1 MRETLQLIACSQNL
15 RTTPSFSIMT
25 KVAPLGKSIFGS
37 GVCGL
42 VARLP
47 KTLKNGLH
55 AVLALFCL
63 AGESKVFAAVAAAET
78 SVAVSTKRSGQSLS
92 LALPAGCTSC
102 LVEMRAEGST
112 RWSTWTVVRS
122 DGKPCL
128 TTLTFPRA
136 YAYAQWR
143 ATAKVSRE
151 KAAAFAKSSK
161 FPASFYQGRRNFGKT
176 PALGYEVSTS
186 TVAEGIRVMPS
197 VVASVASPMATSDA
211 KAGTTTAQPQTVE
224 ADIWKTDGSLV
235 YFFNQL
241 RGLQVLDISEPS
253 SPKLNALLRMPSVG
267 QDMYLLPET
276 TGSTERLLV
285 LLVRDANYTGTEVVV
300 VGVDGR
306 VAREISRT
314 KLQGSLSDSR
324 MVGRRLYVVTT
335 DWSAFYFGS
344 GTSASTVLS
353 EVLVSEKGEQAEGS
367 KFPLA
372 EQSYTAVICAGNG
385 WLAVS
390 TSNWQDWN
398 RSRLSLF
405 SLAEGGASL
414 LTPKPV
420 TLAGNVNDKFKVS
433 FNGDVLTA
441 VSLRYDT
448 TQGWTPVSNLENFD
462 VSGNLLGSLEI
473 IRGEQLFA
481 TRFTGD
487 KLYAVTFRRTDPL
500 WIIDLSDKAAP
511 KISGHVE
518 VPGYS
523 TYMEPMGDAGEF
535 LFTIGMDSG
544 KVAASLFDVSD
555 VTSPVLRS
563 RVFVD
568 ESQWGYSE
576 AVYDEKALK
585 VLPEEGLALIPFSAS
600 RWNNA
605 GSSTGPT
612 SFLRLVDI
620 SLLNGGALTLRGHLA
635 HAFEPRRATLVNGIL
650 TSISQKELITAS
662 VDDRDHPAV
671 LAEVALAWPV
681 NQVIQ
686 TGDFLLQISDG
697 SSALWSGE
705 KAAVRI
711 SIVKSENSVLADIE
725 LGEGTVQDAVI
736 RNSKLYVL
744 RKNWN
749 ATQTWLP
756 MVRFVGAGSPS
767 NGTSATSAELALDI
781 YDASTLPKLP
791 LLGSVSM
798 TLASTQTNYEISKLL
813 WLNDTLPLVITQQ
826 KPAPY
831 YWWGGGVVYDMAM
844 PRVALAAASAPLA
857 PVAAPTSSLVK
868 MSPVIPSATRVVPGM
883 AAVARPV
890 DVTKPTSPVALPA
903 YTLAGT
909 TDTLLSAVGAGDG
922 LLVVG
927 FGENPSPWSSAKWK
941 GTAPQSCSH
950 RLSVIDFANPRTPF
964 QKSSVVLP
972 GRLFALGEISRA
984 GFLAFSESLSEESGA
999 PVREAQVSLVDG
1011 SQASLFA
1018 TRAVAS
1024 NALFAAE
1031 GRTLFVAED
1040 NKLRRFNVDDSGSLV
1055 QVGGTA
1061 ITAWAPSELQ
1071 VRGLS
1076 VFGSSGQNLLRVTWP
1091 GLDPVQQGWTLRQW
1105 VPLSKVVL
1113 GLDRNVYVP
1122 EGDYGVDVLA
1132 PQ

>member
-1 MRETLQLIACSQNL
+1 
-15 RTTPSFSIMT
+15 MT
-25 KVAPLGKSIFGS
+25 KFVSSRKQTVRTGGW
-37 GVCGL
+37 GL
-42 VARLP
+42 MTRLP
-47 KTLKNGLH
+47 KTLRNCLH
-55 AVLALFCL
+55 AVLVLLCVG
-63 AGESKVFAAVAAAET
+63 GETGLFAAVAAANT
-78 SVAVSTKRSGQSLS
+78 SVAVSAKRSGQNLS
-92 LALPAGCTSC
+92 LALPPGCTSC
-102 LVEMRAEGST
+102 LVEMRAKGSWK
-112 RWSTWTVVRS
+112 WSKWMVVS
-122 DGKPCL
+122 ADGKPRSTSLALPKAYL
-128 TTLTFPRA
+128 TA
-136 YAYAQWR
+136 EWR
-143 ATAKVSRE
+143 ATATVNRD
-151 KAAAFAKSSK
+151 KAAAFAKNSK
-161 FPASFYQGRRNFGKT
+161 FPASFYQGNRSFGKT
-176 PALGYEVSTS
+176 PAVGYQVNSSTA
-186 TVAEGIRVMPS
+186 TDGIRVMS
-197 VVASVASPMATSDA
+197 SAVANVASPSVTADA
-211 KAGTTTAQPQTVE
+211 KTGSTTAQQQTVE
-224 ADIWKTDGSLV
+224 ADIWKTDGSVV

-276 TGSTERLLV
+276 EGTSERLLV

-324 MVGRRLYVVTT
+324 MVGRRLYAVTT
-335 DWSAFYFGS
+335 DWSAFYTAN

-353 EVLVSEKGEQAEGS
+353 EVLVSEKGEQAAGS

-372 EQSYTAVICAGNG
+372 EQSYSAVICAGNG

-414 LTPKPV
+414 LTPKPI
-420 TLAGNVNDKFKVS
+420 TLAGSVNDKFKVS
-433 FNGDVLTA
+433 FDGDALTA

-448 TQGWTPVSNLENFD
+448 TQGWTPISNLENFD
-462 VSGNLLGSLEI
+462 VSGKLLGSLEI
-473 IRGEQLFA
+473 IKGEQLFA

-523 TYMEPMGDAGEF
+523 TYMEPLGDAGEF
-535 LFTIGMDSG
+535 LFTIGLDSG

-555 VTSPVLRS
+555 VTAPVLKS

-585 VLPEEGLALIPFSAS
+585 VLPEDGLALIPFSAS
-600 RWNNA
+600 RWSGA

-620 SLLNGGALTLRGHLA
+620 SLLNGGTLTLRGHLA

-662 VDDRDHPAV
+662 VDDRDHPTV

-686 TGDFLLQISDG
+686 TGDFLLQFSDG

-711 SIVKSENSVLADIE
+711 SRATSENSLLADIE

-749 ATQTWLP
+749 ATLTWMP
-756 MVRFVGAGSPS
+756 MVRFVGAGSALK
-767 NGTSATSAELALDI
+767 GTSATNAELALDI
-781 YDASTLPKLP
+781 YDASALPKLP
-791 LLGSVSM
+791 RLGSVSM
-798 TLASTQTNYEISKLL
+798 TLASTQTNCEISKLL
-813 WLNDTLPLVITQQ
+813 WLGDTLPVVITQQ

-831 YWWGGGVVYDMAM
+831 YWWGGGVVYDMAL
-844 PRVALAAASAPLA
+844 PRVAMAAAAA
-857 PVAAPTSSLVK
+857 PVATDSLPTTSLVK
-868 MSPVIPSATRVVPGM
+868 VSPAIYPATRVIPGEP
-883 AAVARPV
+883 AVARPV
-890 DVTKPTSPVALPA
+890 DVSKPAAPVALPP

-927 FGENPSPWSSAKWK
+927 FGQNPSPWSSAKWR
-941 GTAPQSCSH
+941 GTAPQSCNH
-950 RLSVIDFANPRTPF
+950 ILAVIDFAKPKTPV
-964 QKSSVVLP
+964 QKPSVALP
-972 GRLFALGEISRA
+972 GRVFALGEISRA
-984 GFLAFSESLSEESGA
+984 GFLAFSEGVSEVSGT
-999 PVREAQVSLVDG
+999 PVREVQVSLLDDT
-1011 SQASLFA
+1011 QASLFA
-1018 TRAVAS
+1018 TQAVAS
-1024 NALFAAE
+1024 NAVFAAE
-1031 GRTLFVAED
+1031 GRTLFVSED
-1040 NKLRRFNVDDSGSLV
+1040 NKLRRFAVDDSGSLL
-1055 QVGGTA
+1055 QVGATA
-1061 ITAWAPSELQ
+1061 TTAWTPSEVQ

-1076 VFGSSGQNLLRVTWP
+1076 VFASNGQNLLRVTWP
-1091 GLDPVQQGWTLRQW
+1091 GLKPVQQGWTLRQW

-1113 GLDRNVYVP
+1113 GLNRNVYVP